1 MLVIFQLPISDA
13 RAFHPDADLRLDV
26 PDWERLRTSF
36 NPQFVH
42 YFGRA
47 VERRQQVDQA
57 WPDETT
63 FCLANRALRFQNLAE
78 QRAGLMRPECAF
90 RRLFSDGQA
99 VVRLEIGLAHHTQ
112 ARKLVDLSSQQILM
126 IARDLCDLP
135 TQVPHAGG
143 SPVTTN
149 KLLKQGTALARLYA
163 QATLK
168 VASASKAASAASLVE
183 AGNPIV
189 IMELERREAPIPLI
203 PSGFT
208 HVPQNQTLG
217 ASLTFG
223 RLATKSGVVDIWIL
237 QRGQAT
243 QDDVRHLRLCLLRLH
258 AEQEALDLVL
268 KQIRRNRIASP
279 LSDDVAKDLNR
290 YFNNRTWL
298 INREKHT
305 GIGQSAIIAASEAA
319 EQVTPPATRKNLAER
334 YEGARRQVWEKIED
348 YQIRRAA
355 VRVVSV
361 THVEPGGIIVEKLT
375 TVKVSGTGNIVNV
388 AEYMSGVTNQVTNNL
403 EKSSSSEDVKALVQQ
418 LVDQIK
424 AISDKADPKQTQ
436 AMGKNLKAL
445 SEELAQPEPDRAWYK
460 LSLQG
465 LKDAAEAVG
474 DIAAP
479 IVSVVKKLMP
489 LLLG

>member
-1 MLVIFQLPISDA
+1 MFVIVQLPISDA

-26 PDWERLRTSF
+26 PDWEHLPTSI

-47 VERRQQVDQA
+47 VERRQHVDQA

-99 VVRLEIGLAHHTQ
+99 VVRLEIGLAHHSQ
-112 ARKLVDLSSQQILM
+112 ARKLVDLSSQQILT

-135 TQVPHAGG
+135 TQVPHAS

-189 IMELERREAPIPLI
+189 IMELERHEAPIPLI

-223 RLATKSGVVDIWIL
+223 RLVTKSGIVDIWIL

-243 QDDVRHLRLCLLRLH
+243 QDAARHLRLCLLRLH

-268 KQIRRNRIASP
+268 KQIRRKRIASP
-279 LSDDVAKDLNR
+279 LSEAVAEELNR
-290 YFNNRTWL
+290 YFNKRTWL
-298 INREKHT
+298 INREKFA

-355 VRVVSV
+355 IRVVSV
-361 THVEPGGIIVEKLT
+361 TCIEPGGISVEKVT
-375 TVKVSGTGNIVNV
+375 NVKVSGTGNIVNV

-403 EKSSSSEDVKALVQQ
+403 EKSSSSDEVKALVQQ
-418 LVDQIK
+418 LVDQIE
-424 AISDKADPKQTQ
+424 AISDKADPKETQ

-445 SEELAQPEPDRAWYK
+445 SEELAQPEPDRAWYQ